1 MLQEIQPLIYG
12 NLPVLYKIKILLA
25 RRLLHIIALQMSSA
39 HPSSHSHFT
48 SSRSSALCVPG
59 SLHSVPRGLGSSVP
73 VIGVVGT
80 DGTFG
85 GLADCSGRDC
95 LLYVKYGQGTAH
107 PSASSRQCWPPAPLA
122 SKAEKWLAGARLY
135 FTRPSPLPLS
145 SVNSGLLD
153 GGFPSQI
160 PLLFSL
166 AKAPLPLIMTP
177 NNIELTAWH

>member
-1 MLQEIQPLIYG
+1 MLPEIQPLIYG
-12 NLPVLYKIKILLA
+12 NLPILYKIKILLA

-59 SLHSVPRGLGSSVP
+59 SLHSVPGGLGSSAP
-73 VIGVVGT
+73 IIGVVGT

-85 GLADCSGRDC
+85 GLAECSGRDC

-122 SKAEKWLAGARLY
+122 SNAAIWLAGAGLY
-135 FTRPSPLPLS
+135 FTPPSRSPLS

-153 GGFPSQI
+153 RGVPSQI
-160 PLLFSL
+160 PLNFPWP
-166 AKAPLPLIMTP
+166 KLPC
-177 NNIELTAWH
+177 H